1 MENRDNIIALNHE
14 GRKALKKSAFDLIY
28 SNAGLFC
35 ASGFFYCVMIGFL
48 RLANDELGQKSNLA
62 SGFSA
67 TTSIGGSLA
76 QLFLIMIMMLIATA
90 FVMGIY
96 RAVKLEE
103 KHDLSTDSTGHLLFG
118 AFDNQNLTSTVS
130 VSLLKFAYLLG
141 WYMLLIVPGIIKK
154 YAYALSS
161 FVMADSID
169 RGHPLSATEA
179 LRKSEKLM
187 KGHKFDFFILRLSLL
202 GWYFLGIITLGVGM
216 VFVHPFSTA
225 ITAKFYEAL
234 VKQDEDDA
242 IANTTEDNLDLFDD
256 NDDDDL
262 FTDDN
267 DDNEEKS
274 DEIDISN
281 ALLDDSDFKDLD
293 DLAKYQKEHEKT
305 ENLNDSSDSK
315 DTDHFD
321 PAQDDNLF
329 DSETSNNFGLEDSAL
344 DDDPLIDADLST
356 ADPKPDKSEKA
367 DKKSDKSVDNTDLKE

>member
-76 QLFLIMIMMLIATA
+76 RLFLTMIMILIATA
-90 FVMGIY
+90 FMMGIY

-256 NDDDDL
+256 NDDDL
-262 FTDDN
+262 FADDN

-274 DEIDISN
+274 DEIDISD

-293 DLAKYQKEHEKT
+293 DLAKYQKEHEKA
-305 ENLNDSSDSK
+305 ESLNDSSDSK
-315 DTDHFD
+315 DTDYFD

-356 ADPKPDKSEKA
+356 TDPTPDKSEKA
-367 DKKSDKSVDNTDLKE
+367 DKKSDKSVDNTDSKE

>member
-202 GWYFLGIITLGVGM
+202 GWYFLGVITLGVGM

-262 FTDDN
+262 FADDN
-267 DDNEEKS
+267 DDNDEKS

-293 DLAKYQKEHEKT
+293 DLAKYQKEHEKA
-305 ENLNDSSDSK
+305 ESLNNSSNSK
-315 DTDHFD
+315 DTNHFD

-329 DSETSNNFGLEDSAL
+329 NSDTSNDFGLEDSAL
-344 DDDPLIDADLST
+344 DDDPLTDADLST

-367 DKKSDKSVDNTDLKE
+367 DKKSDKSVDNNDSKE

>member
-48 RLANDELGQKSNLA
+48 RLVNDELGQKSNL
-62 SGFSA
+62 SNGFSA
-67 TTSIGGSLA
+67 TASIGGLLA
-76 QLFLIMIMMLIATA
+76 QLFIIMIMMLIATA

-96 RAVKLEE
+96 RAVKLEK

-141 WYMLLIVPGIIKK
+141 WYMLLIVPGIIKG

-262 FTDDN
+262 FADDN

-274 DEIDISN
+274 DEIDISD

-293 DLAKYQKEHEKT
+293 DLAKYQKEHEKA
-305 ENLNDSSDSK
+305 ESLNNSSDSK
-315 DTDHFD
+315 DTDHFN

-329 DSETSNNFGLEDSAL
+329 DSDTSNDFGLEDSAL
-344 DDDPLIDADLST
+344 DDDPLTDADLST
-356 ADPKPDKSEKA
+356 ADPKPDKSEKN
-367 DKKSDKSVDNTDLKE
+367 DKKSDKSVDNTDSKE

>member
-76 QLFLIMIMMLIATA
+76 QLFLSMIMMLIATA

-256 NDDDDL
+256 NDDDL
-262 FTDDN
+262 FADDN

-274 DEIDISN
+274 DEIDISD

-305 ENLNDSSDSK
+305 ENLSNGSDSK
-315 DTDHFD
+315 DADHFD

-329 DSETSNNFGLEDSAL
+329 DSDTSNNFGLEDSAL

-356 ADPKPDKSEKA
+356 ADPTPDKSEKA
-367 DKKSDKSVDNTDLKE
+367 DKKSDKSVDNTDSKE

>member
-1 MENRDNIIALNHE
+1 MENRDNIVALNHE

-35 ASGFFYCVMIGFL
+35 TSGFFYCVMIGFL
-48 RLANDELGQKSNLA
+48 RLASDELDQKSNL
-62 SGFSA
+62 SNGFSA
-67 TTSIGGSLA
+67 TASIGGSLA
-76 QLFLIMIMMLIATA
+76 RLFLTMIMILIATA
-90 FVMGIY
+90 FMMGIY

-141 WYMLLIVPGIIKK
+141 WYMLLIVPGIIKE

-242 IANTTEDNLDLFDD
+242 ITNTTEDNLNLFDD

-262 FTDDN
+262 FADDDDLFADDN

-281 ALLDDSDFKDLD
+281 ALLDDDDFKDLD
-293 DLAKYQKEHEKT
+293 DLAKYQKEHEDA
-305 ENLNDSSDSK
+305 LNKETQKPDDSSIDK
-315 DTDHFD
+315 
-321 PAQDDNLF
+321 
-329 DSETSNNFGLEDSAL
+329 SNNTGKSSDDFGLEDTGL
-344 DDDPLIDADLST
+344 DSDPMADINSFDDAN
-356 ADPKPDKSEKA
+356 PDSDRTKE
-367 DKKSDKSVDNTDLKE
+367 KSDKNIDNKDSEA

>member
-1 MENRDNIIALNHE
+1 MENRDNIVALNHE

-48 RLANDELGQKSNLA
+48 RLASDELDQKSNL
-62 SGFSA
+62 SNGFSA
-67 TTSIGGSLA
+67 TASIGGSLA
-76 QLFLIMIMMLIATA
+76 RLFLTMIMILIATA
-90 FVMGIY
+90 FMMGIY

-103 KHDLSTDSTGHLLFG
+103 KHDLSTDSTSHLLFG

-141 WYMLLIVPGIIKK
+141 WYMLLIVPGIIKE

-242 IANTTEDNLDLFDD
+242 ITNTTEDNLNLFDD

-262 FTDDN
+262 FADDS

-281 ALLDDSDFKDLD
+281 ALLDDDDFKDLD
-293 DLAKYQKEHEKT
+293 DLAKYQKEHEDA
-305 ENLNDSSDSK
+305 LNKETQKPDDSSIDK
-315 DTDHFD
+315 
-321 PAQDDNLF
+321 
-329 DSETSNNFGLEDSAL
+329 SNNTGKSSDDFGLEDTGL
-344 DDDPLIDADLST
+344 DSDPMADINSFDDANSDSDRT
-356 ADPKPDKSEKA
+356 KE
-367 DKKSDKSVDNTDLKE
+367 KSDKSIDNKDSEA

>member
-14 GRKALKKSAFDLIY
+14 GRKALKKSAFDFIY
-28 SNAGLFC
+28 RNAGLFC
-35 ASGFFYCVMIGFL
+35 DSGFFYCVMIGFL

-256 NDDDDL
+256 NDDDL
-262 FTDDN
+262 FADDN

-274 DEIDISN
+274 DEIDISD
-281 ALLDDSDFKDLD
+281 ALLDDNDFKDLD

-305 ENLNDSSDSK
+305 ENLSNGSDSK
-315 DTDHFD
+315 DADHFD

-329 DSETSNNFGLEDSAL
+329 DSDTSNNFGLEDSAL

-356 ADPKPDKSEKA
+356 TDPKPDKSEKT
-367 DKKSDKSVDNTDLKE
+367 DKKSDKSVDNTDSKE

>member
-256 NDDDDL
+256 NDDDL
-262 FTDDN
+262 FADDN

-274 DEIDISN
+274 DEIDISD
-281 ALLDDSDFKDLD
+281 ALLDDNDFKDLD

-305 ENLNDSSDSK
+305 ENLSNGSDSK
-315 DTDHFD
+315 DADHFD

-329 DSETSNNFGLEDSAL
+329 DSDTSNNFGLEDSAL

-356 ADPKPDKSEKA
+356 TDPKPDKSEKT
-367 DKKSDKSVDNTDLKE
+367 DKKSDKSVDNTDSKE

>member
-48 RLANDELGQKSNLA
+48 RLANDKLGQKSSLSN
-62 SGFSA
+62 GFSA
-67 TTSIGGSLA
+67 TASIGVLLA

-141 WYMLLIVPGIIKK
+141 WYMLLIVPGIIKG
-154 YAYALSS
+154 YAYVLSS

-216 VFVHPFSTA
+216 VFVHPFSAA

-262 FTDDN
+262 FADDN

-274 DEIDISN
+274 DEIDISD

-293 DLAKYQKEHEKT
+293 DLAKYQKEHEKA
-305 ENLNDSSDSK
+305 ESLNNSSDSK

-329 DSETSNNFGLEDSAL
+329 DSDTSNNFGLEDSAL
-344 DDDPLIDADLST
+344 DDDPFTDADLST

-367 DKKSDKSVDNTDLKE
+367 DKKSDKSVDNNDSKE